1 MNQPVIVLEEV
12 YFRYG
17 EVLALENISLSIHE
31 KEFLGIIGPNGSGK
45 STLLKLI
52 LGLLTPDKGRI
63 RVFGEPPR
71 EACLKIGYV
80 PQFATFNRDF
90 PISVLDTVLHGRL
103 GLTRSVFG
111 YRRQDRKIALETLQE
126 MEIGHLQNRNL
137 TALSGGQLQRVL
149 IARALAC
156 RPEVLILD
164 EPTAHIDPKIEK
176 GIFDLLKRLNERL
189 TVIVVSHDIGFIVEY
204 ITRVACVNRK
214 LICHSTSKISGK
226 MIEEL
231 YGGPQ
236 RAIQHDTHLH
246 GNK

>member
-1 MNQPVIVLEEV
+1 MNEPVIVLEGV

-17 EVLALENISLSIHE
+17 ELLALEDISLSIRE

-52 LGLLTPDKGRI
+52 LGLLTPEKGKI
-63 RVFGEPPR
+63 SVFGAPPA

-90 PISVLDTVLHGRL
+90 PISVLDTVLQSRL
-103 GLTRSVFG
+103 GLTRTVFG
-111 YRRQDRKIALETLQE
+111 YRRQDREIACEALAE
-126 MEIGHLQNRNL
+126 MAIGHLHNRSL
-137 TALSGGQLQRVL
+137 SALSGGQLQRVL

-156 RPEVLILD
+156 QPQILILD
-164 EPTAHIDPKIEK
+164 EPTAHIDPRVEK
-176 GIFDLLKRLNERL
+176 GIFELLKRLNERL
-189 TVIVVSHDIGFIVEY
+189 TMIVVSHDIGFIVDY

-214 LICHSTSKISGK
+214 LVCHTTSKISGK

-231 YGGPQ
+231 YGGPM
-236 RAIQHDTHLH
+236 RAIHHDTRLDGH
-246 GNK
+246 K